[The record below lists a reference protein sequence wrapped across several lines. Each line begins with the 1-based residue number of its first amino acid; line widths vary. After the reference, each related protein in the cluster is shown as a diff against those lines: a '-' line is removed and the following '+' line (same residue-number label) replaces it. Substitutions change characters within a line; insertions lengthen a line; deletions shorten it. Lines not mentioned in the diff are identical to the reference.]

1 MNLISIKSK
10 KIVAVVISLI
20 APFMVMAATGTEEAS
35 KTWFIEEPVFW
46 VLIAV
51 AAILLYLIYALGQL
65 LILGTQWRIRDK
77 GNKGMM
83 LLAFVTCTML
93 SHSSYAQST
102 GASASQT
109 SIVNDPYFPL
119 YILILVELIIVS
131 YLLYSIRVADRART
145 QYGRKLGVFSM
156 MWKGKYSSKP
166 VEKEEDILLGDHVY
180 DGIQELDNVMPPWL
194 RFLFIA
200 TIIFAVIYIPYYFLG
215 YGPTQ
220 KESYDESM
228 AKADAAK
235 EERMKTDV
243 ALVDENTVVV
253 NQTPEILSAG
263 KEIFTTYCSACHG
276 NEGEGG
282 IGPNFADDYWIHGGS
297 VKNIFATI
305 KHGVPEK
312 GMAAWNEILTPP
324 QIADVCN
331 YIISLH
337 GTNPPNPKEPQ
348 GELYKEESAAPDSS
362 AITTDTSEVVV
373 LEK

>member
-1 MNLISIKSK
+1 
-10 KIVAVVISLI
+10 
-20 APFMVMAATGTEEAS
+20 
-35 KTWFIEEPVFW
+35 EPVFW

-65 LILGTQWRIRDK
+65 LILGTKWRIRDK

-83 LLAFVTCTML
+83 LLAFITCTL
-93 SHSSYAQST
+93 LIHGSNVQAAN
-102 GASASQT
+102 GSASQS

-119 YILILVELIIVS
+119 YVLILIELIIVS
-131 YLLYSIRVADRART
+131 YLLYSIQVADRART
-145 QYGRKLGVFSM
+145 VYGRKLGVFSM
-156 MWKGKYSSKP
+156 MWKGVNSAKP

-220 KESYDESM
+220 KERYDESI

-253 NQTPEILSAG
+253 NQSPEILSAG

-297 VKNIFATI
+297 VKDIFTTV

-324 QIADVCN
+324 QISEVCN

-348 GELYKEESAAPDSS
+348 GELWKGDSAAPDSS
-362 AITTDTSEVVV
+362 AANTDTSEVVV